1 VYLLV
6 EETMTMRCVNY
17 KIYKIVENKKEI
29 HIELNCIYILIFLK
43 KKTLTEQC
51 DLQPTGH

>member
-1 VYLLV
+1 
-6 EETMTMRCVNY
+6 MTMRCVNY

-29 HIELNCIYILIFLK
+29 HIELNCIYILIFFK